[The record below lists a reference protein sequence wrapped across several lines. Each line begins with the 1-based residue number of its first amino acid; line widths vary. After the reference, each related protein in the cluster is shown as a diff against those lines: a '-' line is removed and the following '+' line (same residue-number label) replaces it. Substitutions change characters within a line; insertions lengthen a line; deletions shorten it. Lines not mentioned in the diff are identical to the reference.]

1 MFSAIR
7 KIKRRL
13 PSFSPRFHIT
23 FGLCSLL
30 TSVVLLAYMVGVLP
44 NHEVTEN
51 RTRVTQAEII
61 ASTVSILLQQKQ
73 GVSGIPNLL
82 KFVVER
88 NPKLHAI
95 DAAVERNDETKRFGT
110 SKGLLDSEDKVG
122 VISVPLFQ
130 DEKLWGTL
138 QFEFGA
144 EANLPFWKAW
154 LTNPFVMLGFIP
166 FLCFPSFYFFL
177 GKMLKELN
185 PSQAVPGRVRSALDT
200 IAESLL
206 VLDKRGNLVLANAAF
221 TKLVNEPVDDLIG
234 RNANQFD
241 WQIALSQENEKDK
254 ERGDVSDIES
264 ESMSKDVSEEMPR
277 EMPWEKAF
285 RTAQTSRGDM
295 ISLTDSEGVRRT
307 FMVNCSPVMAPN
319 GVPGGVLVS
328 MDDVTLLE
336 EKEILLRESMLAA
349 EEANQAKSSF
359 LSNMSHEI
367 RTPMTAILGF
377 TEVLKRGYENSPD
390 ERLKHLNT
398 ISSSGNHLLEL
409 INDVLDLSKV
419 ESGAMDLEL
428 LPTNVAA
435 IVADVKQVLN
445 VKAEE
450 KGVGLN
456 IEFDGDLPEKIEC
469 DPSRLRQIITNLV
482 GNAIKFTEQGAVT
495 VRLSCDR
502 DAVKQGQANAFSIA
516 VTDTGIGMTP
526 EQQATIFSAFTQA
539 DASITRRFGGTG
551 LGLSISRKL
560 AEAMN
565 GEITVSS
572 VPGEGSTFLISL
584 PVGDISGV
592 DWLNPADIEATLD
605 AVSHSDASA
614 WEFSGKTV
622 LVVDDGP
629 ENRELLKLVLG
640 EYGLQVDTG
649 TNGLEGV
656 EAEAAGNYDVVL
668 MDINMPVMDGY
679 KAARTMRDQG
689 RTGPIVALTANA
701 MKGDEKPIFD
711 AGFSHY
717 QTKPINL
724 DKLGQLLAE
733 LMNGVAVQG
742 ERETASKVES
752 ESAGTVAGIKPSINT
767 DQDTNSESE
776 LTSDKE
782 SIGPVLISSLAEA
795 DPRFQ
800 PTVDDFVA
808 RCNIRVKEFTTAVET
823 ENFDEVASLAH
834 WLKGSGGTLGFKE
847 FFEPSLGLEQA
858 AKAKDSNLCQTH
870 LATLKILWKRLP
882 GAETSS
888 ERYNS
893 APKVAEQLTKPSAAP
908 SEDGLLADTPVIS
921 ELLSRDPRMAAI
933 VDQFLVRL
941 ESQIKAMRESIKE
954 KRFGDVA
961 DLAHWLKGSGGNVG
975 FGGVVQLAAD
985 LEGYAKAE
993 DMDGTT
999 TAMSAVEAYA
1009 IRIKRGRDPVFL
1021 NRSA

>member
-7 KIKRRL
+7 KLKSRL
-13 PSFSPRFHIT
+13 PSLSPRFHIT

-30 TSVVLLAYMVGVLP
+30 TSVVLLAYMIGVLP
-44 NHEVTEN
+44 NHEVTES
-51 RTRVTQAEII
+51 RTRVSQAETIS
-61 ASTVSILLQQKQ
+61 STVSILLQQEQ
-73 GVSGIPNLL
+73 GVGGIPNLL
-82 KFVVER
+82 NFVVER
-88 NPKLHAI
+88 NQNLFAI
-95 DAAVERNDETKRFGT
+95 DVAVERNDDTKRFGV
-110 SKGLLDSEDKVG
+110 SNGVLDSEEKVG
-122 VISVPLFQ
+122 IISVPLFRGEQ
-130 DEKLWGTL
+130 LWGTL
-138 QFEFGA
+138 FFEFGA
-144 EANLPFWKAW
+144 KADLPTWKAW
-154 LTNPFVMLGFIP
+154 IANPFIMLGFIP

-221 TKLVNEPVDDLIG
+221 TELVNEPVEDLMG

-241 WQIALSQENEKDK
+241 WQTVSSQEDQTLSETPD
-254 ERGDVSDIES
+254 DVSGK
-264 ESMSKDVSEEMPR
+264 MKSKGPK

-285 RTAQTSRGDM
+285 RTAQTSRGNM
-295 ISLTDSEGVRRT
+295 IALTDSKGVRRT

-336 EKEILLRESMLAA
+336 EKEVLLRESMLAA

-377 TEVLKRGYENSPD
+377 TEVLKRGYESTPD

-469 DPSRLRQIITNLV
+469 DSARLRQIVTNLV
-482 GNAIKFTEQGAVT
+482 GNAIKFTEKGAVT

-502 DAVKQGQANAFSIA
+502 DAAKQGQSNAFSIA
-516 VTDTGIGMTP
+516 VSDTGIGMTP
-526 EQQATIFSAFTQA
+526 EQQASIFSAFTQA

-560 AEAMN
+560 AEAMS

-592 DWLNPADIEATLD
+592 NWLNPEDIEATLEV
-605 AVSHSDASA
+605 VSHNSASA
-614 WEFSGKTV
+614 WEFTDKTV

-629 ENRELLKLVLG
+629 ENRELLTLVLS
-640 EYGLQVDTG
+640 EYGLHIDTRE
-649 TNGLEGV
+649 NGLEGV
-656 EAEAAGNYDVVL
+656 EAEAEGDYDVVL

-679 KAARTMRDQG
+679 KAARKMRDQG
-689 RTGPIVALTANA
+689 RSRPIVALTANA
-701 MKGDEKPIFD
+701 MKGDAKPIFD

-717 QTKPINL
+717 QTKPIDL

-733 LMNGVAVQG
+733 LMEGVPVQA
-742 ERETASKVES
+742 EQKLTQE
-752 ESAGTVAGIKPSINT
+752 VAQEVAQEAPA
-767 DQDTNSESE
+767 
-776 LTSDKE
+776 
-782 SIGPVLISSLAEA
+782 GPVLVSMLAQR

-800 PTVDDFVA
+800 STVDDFVL
-808 RCNIRVKEFTTAVET
+808 RCKNRIPEFTAALDAQDYGEL
-823 ENFDEVASLAH
+823 ASLAH
-834 WLKGSGGTLGFKE
+834 WLKGSGGTLGFEE
-847 FFEPSLGLEQA
+847 FLEPSLALEHA
-858 AKAKDSNLCQTH
+858 AKANDPALCQTH
-870 LATLKILWKRLP
+870 LKSLNNLWNRLP
-882 GAETSS
+882 NVNDPTQSVKS
-888 ERYNS
+888 TVH
-893 APKVAEQLTKPSAAP
+893 VAEQFTKPSVGP
-908 SEDGLLADTPVIS
+908 SDAGPLADMPVIS
-921 ELLSRDPRMAAI
+921 ELLNHDPRMAAI
-933 VDQFLVRL
+933 VDQFVVRL
-941 ESQIKAMRESIKE
+941 ESQLEAMREAINAE
-954 KRFGDVA
+954 RFDDVA
-961 DLAHWLKGSGGNVG
+961 DLAHWLKGSGGNIG
-975 FGGVVQLAAD
+975 FGGVVPLAAELEQFAKVED
-985 LEGYAKAE
+985 L
-993 DMDGTT
+993 DGTS
-999 TAMSAVEAYA
+999 TAMRAVEAYA
-1009 IRIKRGRDPVFL
+1009 TRIERGRNPAFL